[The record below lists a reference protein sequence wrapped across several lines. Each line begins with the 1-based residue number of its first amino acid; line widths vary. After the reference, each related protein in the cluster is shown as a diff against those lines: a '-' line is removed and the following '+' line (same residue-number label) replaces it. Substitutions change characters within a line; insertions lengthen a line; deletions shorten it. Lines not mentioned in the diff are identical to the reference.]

1 MNGNRNRQQGIALIM
16 GMVMLVVITMLVVSA
31 LKTGLMNTRVI
42 SNMQFRDEATYAAQ
56 SAIERTLGDS
66 KFVSDPAGVAGSAVV
81 VDINGD
87 GGSDY
92 TVQMDP
98 APTCLS
104 YRVLKYG
111 ELNLPADLPC
121 TEGIG
126 AAGSGASTF
135 IPGGFAQKRSL
146 CATTHWRISAR
157 TNSTIQSSSVQVMQ
171 GTTVRVDTN
180 FAEKSC
186 K

>member
-1 MNGNRNRQQGIALIM
+1 MSANRTRQAGIALIM
-16 GMVMLVVITMLVVSA
+16 GMVMLVIITMLVVSA
-31 LKTGLMNTRVI
+31 IKTGLVNTRVVG
-42 SNMQFRDEATYAAQ
+42 NMQFRDEATYAAQ
-56 SAIERTLGDS
+56 SALERTMGS
-66 KFVSDPAGVAGSAVV
+66 PAFVADPAGVAAVPV
-81 VDINGD
+81 AVDINGD
-87 GGSDY
+87 GTADY
-92 TVQMDP
+92 QVFLQP

-121 TEGIG
+121 TEGVG
-126 AAGSGASTF
+126 AAASGASTF

-146 CATTHWRISAR
+146 CATTHWRLTAR
-157 TNSTIQSSSVQVMQ
+157 TTSTLQASSVEVVQ